1 MIIETLPPDFYAI
14 GANMTGSEQRKGAC
28 MKKFLMG
35 LLVTVVILSIGGVLL
50 SGLYTRTVSENLTR
64 LRLESRSDIVYLRT
78 RVRELESEL
87 TAFLMNSLNPPTE
100 SVGSNNVS
108 ATDTETEE
116 DATEAQPESVTL
128 PSHRAP
134 ETQPPI
140 DTAPDSE
147 IRNAEYILSEYQGV
161 IGVFD
166 HGGTLL
172 KTVNVFVMTLPDAE
186 RTRLEV
192 GIPAYSYAEL
202 CSLIEQYE

>member
-1 MIIETLPPDFYAI
+1 
-14 GANMTGSEQRKGAC
+14 
-28 MKKFLMG
+28 
-35 LLVTVVILSIGGVLL
+35 
-50 SGLYTRTVSENLTR
+50 
-64 LRLESRSDIVYLRT
+64 
-78 RVRELESEL
+78 
-87 TAFLMNSLNPPTE
+87 MNSLNPPTE

-108 ATDTETEE
+108 APDTETEE